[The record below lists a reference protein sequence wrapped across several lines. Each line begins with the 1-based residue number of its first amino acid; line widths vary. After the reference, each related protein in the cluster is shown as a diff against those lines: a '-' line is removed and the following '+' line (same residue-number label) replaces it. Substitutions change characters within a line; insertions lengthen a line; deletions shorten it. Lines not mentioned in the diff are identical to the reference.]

1 MAGTYLAQAIAAT
14 NEASFYDTNVKYLLA
29 DKQILAWI
37 LKYAVKEFRD
47 MEIRE
52 IISCI
57 GDDIEIGIRPVAP
70 GLSNLGRVQGANTE
84 DSVPGEGTVYYD
96 IRFTVYHR
104 GMAIRFLI
112 NLEAQKWTEPSKL
125 GYHLENRIIFY
136 LSRMVSAQNQTEFFK
151 SDYDSLKPVRSI
163 WICLGNEAAGDYIE
177 EISLVRD
184 NTFGKEADPEE
195 IGLMKGIIIHI
206 REGKGMKESR
216 NRLIHMLEEL
226 FSQKSVKEKKRILTE
241 EYGMIMTE
249 ELEGRMQNVCN
260 WSEYFME
267 AGLKEGLE
275 KGILEGREKGI
286 KEGREEGREEGIEAF
301 VLDNLEEQVPGARIL
316 EKLQRRFQLNEE
328 TASMYYERFKVSSH
342 Q

>member
-1 MAGTYLAQAIAAT
+1 MVLPDKRKEEYMAGTYLAQAIAAT

-57 GDDIEIGIRPVAP
+57 GDDIDIGIRPVAP

-84 DSVPGEGTVYYD
+84 DSILGEGTVYYD
-96 IRFTVYHR
+96 IRFTVYHK
-104 GMAIRFLI
+104 GMAIKFLI
-112 NLEAQKWTEPSKL
+112 NLEAQRWTEPPKL

-136 LSRMVSAQNQTEFFK
+136 LARMVSAQKHTEFFH

-163 WICLGNEAAGDYIE
+163 WICLGNERDGDYIQ
-177 EISLVRD
+177 EISLIQE
-184 NTFGKEADPEE
+184 NTFGKEAEPEE

-206 REGKGMKESR
+206 REGKELEESR
-216 NRLIHMLEEL
+216 NRLIHMLENL
-226 FSQKSVKEKKRILTE
+226 FSQKSIEEKKRILTE

-260 WSEYFME
+260 WSEYFIE
-267 AGLKEGLE
+267 EGLKEGHE
-275 KGILEGREKGI
+275 RGI
-286 KEGREEGREEGIEAF
+286 KEGREEGIEAF
-301 VLDNLEEQVPGARIL
+301 VLDNLEEQVPRGRIL

-328 TASMYYERFKVSSH
+328 TANMYYERYKVLYH